1 MDQFPVT
8 PAWNHPSIHVCV
20 AFVEDSI
27 IAANIFDV
35 WVAYSETRGYTKVL
49 SDVPSN
55 KERFLTPQQFR
66 LVARA
71 RFVRITPSALGSGL
85 LNVAEVRGENPSD
98 AVERCTMWS
107 LLDIWHAESLVFINA
122 FPKHAIG
129 GGGFRFVA
137 SGDPMT

>member
-1 MDQFPVT
+1 MVQVSVT
-8 PAWNHPSIHVCV
+8 PAWNHPSTHVCT

-27 IAANIFDV
+27 IAADIFDV

-55 KERFLTPQQFR
+55 KERALTPQQFM

-85 LNVAEVRGENPSD
+85 LNIAEVRGENPSD
-98 AVERCTMWS
+98 PLGRCT
-107 LLDIWHAESLVFINA
+107 
-122 FPKHAIG
+122 
-129 GGGFRFVA
+129 R
-137 SGDPMT
+137 